1 MTVEM
6 RIDYGTLTRP
16 EVLGRVIANSF
27 EVPAHVKVS
36 PATLHDHVRYH
47 VKNRDYPG
55 VIAKSGASVQGTVA
69 FNLSDSDVAKLD
81 VFEGEDYKRVV
92 VDVDVDG
99 TKVPAHLYLW
109 IGGEDRLD
117 DKEWDVNVFVK
128 EKMDSWLYEELGVHV
143 KTRE

>member
-1 MTVEM
+1 M
-6 RIDYGTLTRP
+6 
-16 EVLGRVIANSF
+16 
-27 EVPAHVKVS
+27 
-36 PATLHDHVRYH
+36 
-47 VKNRDYPG
+47 KNRDYPG